1 MTRGLLV
8 DDLPKETF
16 ARVSRSEVI
25 HLTLVSGTEWKA
37 RGETTVFL
45 GEGDIPLGE

>member
-8 DDLPKETF
+8 DELLEEAF

-25 HLTLVSGTEWKA
+25 HLALATGSEWKA
-37 RGETTVFL
+37 RGETTVFF
-45 GEGDIPLGE
+45 GEGNNPQG